1 MRTRRSAVLP
11 TATALAVLFGSV
23 VLASGTAAA
32 DSSKVLPVR
41 STGDIVVDGVHKRV
55 FISDPSQGKVV
66 ATDYAGKVLGTV
78 SGLPSVEGLALS
90 DDSEQL
96 YAAVPGDDSVVAVST
111 RTFAPSARYSTG
123 EDTAPED
130 IALAGGKIWFS
141 YSSGTSGNIG
151 SLEVSGEEPVV
162 ALGQDDE
169 SGWYGTPKLDA
180 TPGAPGLLVVGDPNT
195 SSSRLG
201 VYDVSGGTAVRTA
214 TDAGSRGRY
223 VDFAL
228 TPDGSRLITANGG
241 GHHWIKRTS
250 DLAETGSYTTSDS
263 ANAVDVAAD
272 GTVAAGSSSWYSTDV
287 NVFLPNAKKAVR
299 QYDFPN
305 TGTHSGSDTLANGAL
320 AWEPGGGRLFA
331 VSSNSEGVYSLR
343 VLTDPTKS
351 VPTLT
356 VTAPASAPRA
366 KSLTV
371 KGKITASVALPAGT
385 PLTVTRT
392 DVESPKGKSLGT
404 KKTTD
409 AKGTFSFTDTPPA
422 GGKVTYKVTYAG
434 SATHTA
440 AAASAKVNVSR
451 ATPKL
456 SLDRNGKVYDYA
468 KNVAFTA
475 HLGTT
480 YKNRVVEIWADPYG
494 ADKPKKLI
502 KSGKVNSKGNLS
514 ATVKMTRNT
523 TVTAVFAGDARY
535 TSKSVKS
542 TAQARAKVTTTVSRH
557 YKTGKIG
564 STTYAYFHK
573 KTNPLFTTTMTY
585 YKGRSQRFALEIYYE
600 GRWYDVGTEYF
611 LIGTN
616 GKSAIELAGERD
628 TDLRIRTRS
637 SYIKGGSGDNVNY
650 TTHGAWKYFIFT
662 K

>member
-32 DSSKVLPVR
+32 DSSKVLPVS

-55 FISDPSQGKVV
+55 FISDPAQGKVV
-66 ATDYAGKVLGTV
+66 ATDYAGKVVGTV
-78 SGLPSVEGLALS
+78 AGLPGVDGLALS
-90 DDSEQL
+90 ADSGQL
-96 YAAVPGDDSVVAVST
+96 YAAVPGTDSIVAIGTDTVSPT
-111 RTFAPSARYSTG
+111 GRFPTG
-123 EDTAPED
+123 ENTEPEHL
-130 IALAGGKIWFS
+130 AVAGGKVWFGYGS
-141 YSSGTSGNIG
+141 DGGNIG
-151 SLEVSGEEPVV
+151 SLDLSGEEPVV
-162 ALGQDDE
+162 ALGQDDDA
-169 SGWYGTPKLDA
+169 GWRTAPKLA
-180 TPGAPGLLVVGDPNT
+180 STPGAPDILAAGDATRSSDLV
-195 SSSRLG
+195 G
-201 VYDVSGGTAVRTA
+201 VYDLTSGEATRTA
-214 TDAGSRGRY
+214 LAKLPVSEDL
-223 VDFAL
+223 AL
-228 TPDGSRLITANGG
+228 TPDGSRLITSGG
-241 GHHWIKRTS
+241 GSRHLILRTT
-250 DLAETGSYTTSDS
+250 DLAQVGAYSTVPSTK
-263 ANAVDVAAD
+263 AVDVAAD
-272 GTVAAGSSSWYSTDV
+272 GTVAVGSAAWYDPNV
-287 NVFLPNAKKAVR
+287 HVFLPGSTKPVR
-299 QYDFPN
+299 EYDLPA
-305 TGTHSGSDTLANGAL
+305 TGLYSGGDTLTTRGL
-320 AWEPGGGRLFA
+320 AWEPGVARLFA
-331 VSSNSEGVYSLR
+331 VSVNDQNVYALR
-343 VLTDPTKS
+343 TLTDPTKS
-351 VPTLT
+351 VTTLT
-356 VTAPASAPRA
+356 ATAPATAPRA

-392 DVESPKGKSLGT
+392 DVESPNGKSLGT

-440 AAASAKVNVSR
+440 ASASAKVTVSR

-456 SLDRNGKVYDYA
+456 TLDRNGKVYDYA
-468 KNVAFTA
+468 KNVSFTA
-475 HLGTT
+475 HLGSTH
-480 YKNRVVEIWADPYG
+480 KNRVVEIWADPYG

-535 TSKSVKS
+535 VPKSVKS
-542 TAQARAKVTTTVSRH
+542 TAQARAKVSTTVSRH

-573 KTNPLFTTTMTY
+573 KTNPIFTTTMTY
-585 YKGRSQRFALEIYYE
+585 HKGRSHRFALEVYYD
-600 GRWYDVGTEYF
+600 GKWYDSGSEYF
-611 LIGTN
+611 LLGTS
-616 GKSAIELAGERD
+616 GKSVVEMAGERD
-628 TDLRIRTRS
+628 TNLRARMRS